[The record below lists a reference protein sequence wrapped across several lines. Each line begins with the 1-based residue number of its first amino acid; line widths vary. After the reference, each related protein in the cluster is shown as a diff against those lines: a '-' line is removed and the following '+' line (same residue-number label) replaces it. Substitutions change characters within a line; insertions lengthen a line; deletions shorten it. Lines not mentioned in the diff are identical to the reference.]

1 MATPYSNS
9 TNKDWHRDPTKH
21 QWEMPPKLPTVQT
34 VQTITLPSLFSD
46 QFFLGFH
53 DQLQRWAPLA
63 QNKKPQSFPP
73 YNLLKIDDNNYKV
86 ELAVAGYTKEDI
98 DITVEKDILTVKSKV
113 KEITTS
119 TEVIHQGIAERQ
131 WSQQFILGEY
141 MAVKDASLKDGLLII
156 NVERELPE
164 ELKPKTIKIK

>member
-1 MATPYSNS
+1 MAAPYA
-9 TNKDWHRDPTKH
+9 NKDWHHPQH
-21 QWEMPPKLPTVQT
+21 QWEPKKLPTVHT
-34 VQTITLPSLFSD
+34 VQTVTLPSLFSD

-63 QNKKPQSFPP
+63 QNKKPGSFPP
-73 YNLLKIDDNNYKV
+73 YNLLKIDESNYKV

-141 MAVKDASLKDGLLII
+141 MAVKDATLKDGLLTI

>member
-1 MATPYSNS
+1 MATPYSSN
-9 TNKDWHRDPTKH
+9 H
-21 QWEMPPKLPTVQT
+21 QWPTEKWDHIKKQPTVQT

-63 QNKKPQSFPP
+63 QNKKPASFPP
-73 YNLLKIDDNNYKV
+73 YNLLKIDENNYKV
-86 ELAVAGYTKEDI
+86 ELAVAGYSKEDI

-141 MAVKDASLKDGLLII
+141 MAVKDALLKDGLLTI

>member
-1 MATPYSNS
+1 MASGYPS
-9 TNKDWHRDPTKH
+9 H
-21 QWEMPPKLPTVQT
+21 QYVTQT
-34 VQTITLPSLFSD
+34 TTFPSLFSD
-46 QFFLGFH
+46 QFFLGFT

-63 QNKKPQSFPP
+63 QTKKPGSFPP
-73 YNLLKIDDNNYKV
+73 YNLIKTDDNTYKV

-113 KEITTS
+113 KETTTS
-119 TEVIHQGIAERQ
+119 DTMIHQGIAERQ
-131 WSQQFILGEY
+131 WSQQFILGEH
-141 MAVKDASLKDGLLII
+141 MLVKDAVLKDGLLTI